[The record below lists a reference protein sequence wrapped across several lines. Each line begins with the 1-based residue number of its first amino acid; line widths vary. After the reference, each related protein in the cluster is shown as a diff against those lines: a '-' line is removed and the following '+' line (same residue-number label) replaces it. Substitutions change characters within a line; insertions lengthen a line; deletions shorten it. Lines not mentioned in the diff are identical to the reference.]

1 MRDGTNIRFGENC
14 ADVLTDLHQGR
25 LEQLD
30 DDHHDD
36 DGGGA
41 DDDQGELRQLEVL
54 MVDDQEEVE
63 MEEDLGFHSGVQAM
77 IVIIGVHLLHERHL
91 HPQHS
96 LLAPT

>member
-36 DGGGA
+36 DNDGGGGGA
-41 DDDQGELRQLEVL
+41 D
-54 MVDDQEEVE
+54 
-63 MEEDLGFHSGVQAM
+63 QAGTNCGASSQQ
-77 IVIIGVHLLHERHL
+77 VRPRII
-91 HPQHS
+91 S
-96 LLAPT
+96 S